1 LSTLGSEN
9 SKLTPELL
17 LRAYAAGIFPMAKS
31 QNDTDYFWVNPKIR
45 GILPLE
51 AFHTP
56 RRLSKTI
63 RKGIFDMRYD
73 TAFLEVLKLCG
84 EPTQTRQETWI
95 NPLIEDAV
103 IKLFKMGHAHSVE
116 TWHKGKLVGG
126 LYGIALG
133 GAFFGESMFSRFRDA
148 SKVALVH
155 LVSRLRSGGFILLDI
170 QFLTD
175 HLGQFGAKEIT
186 DQEYIQS
193 LNKALQIQGKFY
205 FNYEQ

>member
-1 LSTLGSEN
+1 
-9 SKLTPELL
+9 
-17 LRAYAAGIFPMAKS
+17 
-31 QNDTDYFWVNPKIR
+31 
-45 GILPLE
+45 
-51 AFHTP
+51 
-56 RRLSKTI
+56 
-63 RKGIFDMRYD
+63 
-73 TAFLEVLKLCG
+73 
-84 EPTQTRQETWI
+84 
-95 NPLIEDAV
+95 
-103 IKLFKMGHAHSVE
+103 MGHAHSVE